1 MLYNTPMNIKN
12 IQLPSE
18 EHFHFIREN
27 GKLLIFPFANPEWT
41 TETMIFRSSVWDEQ
55 TGELISA
62 SYPKFFNWG
71 ERTDLSPLPSSLKN
85 ASLIEKIDGS
95 TIIISKYKDSPIIRT
110 RGSHSYLAQNNANE
124 IPELLKKYPKIL
136 DNYFYS
142 KDYSMIFEWVTPTN
156 TIVLQYPEPDL
167 ILTGIIAHSN
177 YSLFFQNNL
186 DDIAQQI
193 GVKRPQRFHFNSV
206 DEMIK
211 SIQELDGKEGICV
224 YFHNDQEILKLKS
237 LSYLKRHRFKFL
249 CSDEEVIDLFLHYGK
264 PNYLDFYQ
272 HIENEFDYEC
282 AQMAKGF
289 MSRIC
294 DAYKEV
300 ENIIQGFK
308 KFVENLPHEEGKR
321 KHQAELILGAYGKT
335 TRSGYVFQI
344 LDGKQ
349 IDDKGIKK
357 LLMQVLK

>member
-1 MLYNTPMNIKN
+1 MFTMNIKE
-12 IQLPSE
+12 ITLPSE
-18 EHFHFIREN
+18 EHFHYIREN
-27 GKLLIFPFANPEWT
+27 GKLLIFPFANPEWSK
-41 TETMIFRSSVWDEQ
+41 ETMIFRSSVWDEE

-71 ERTDLSPLPSSLKN
+71 ERPDLSPLPTSLKN
-85 ASLIEKIDGS
+85 VSLIEKIDGS
-95 TIIISKYKDSPIIRT
+95 TIIISKYKNEPIIRT
-110 RGSHSYLAQNNANE
+110 RGSHAYSAQANANE

-136 DNYFYS
+136 DNEFYS
-142 KDYSMIFEWVTPTN
+142 EKYSMIFEWVTPTN
-156 TIVLQYPEPDL
+156 IIVLPYSEPDL

-177 YSLFFQNNL
+177 YSLLFQNNL
-186 DDIAQQI
+186 DDIAKQI
-193 GVKRPQRFHFNSV
+193 GVKRPQRFHFDSV
-206 DEMIK
+206 EEMIE
-211 SIQELDGKEGICV
+211 SIHALDGKEGVCV

-272 HIENEFDYEC
+272 KIETEFDYEC
-282 AQMAKGF
+282 AQMSKGY

-300 ENIIQGFK
+300 ENIIRGFDI
-308 KFVENLPHEEGKR
+308 FIQRMGGLSR
-321 KHQAELILGAYGKT
+321 KDQAELILSSYGKT
-335 TRSGYVFQI
+335 ARSGYVFQK
-344 LDGKQ
+344 LDGKN

-357 LLMQVLK
+357 LLMQVLKNE